1 MTTAERHTPSLA
13 PATPAPAQP
22 DLLRIYR
29 LMLVARATDERMWIL
44 SRQGKAGFVLTSRGH
59 EAAQIASALALRAG
73 HDYVFTYYRSMSVAL
88 ALGQTPYEL
97 FLGTLAR
104 GADPNS
110 GGRQLSNHFSSV
122 RLRMPTASS
131 VVAGALTHATGAGY
145 AAKVLGADWIAAC
158 YFGDGATSK
167 GDFHEALNVAGIH
180 RLPVVFI
187 CENNG
192 WAISVPLHLQM
203 PVKSVAERA
212 AAYGMPGV
220 RVDGCDPIAVYHA
233 TREAAERA
241 RAGEGPTLIEAVV
254 PRLGPHSSQD
264 DHAYRPPDEFAEAQA
279 RDPLPRFR
287 AYLLARGIL
296 TEEQERAL
304 REEVYRAVLVDQDR
318 AEAMALPEPRRA
330 RRWLYAGDPPHESLL
345 VPSPLAPQ
353 AARPAGARPASPPAV
368 AHADLGSGTEPE
380 LTLVEAIQ
388 AALRDEMQ
396 RDPAVVV
403 LGEDVGLKG
412 GVFRATK
419 GLLEEFGPL
428 RVLDTPVAEIA
439 IGGMAVG
446 AAMCGLRPVAEFQ
459 FADYMH
465 PAFDQI
471 VNQAATIR
479 WRSVGAWG
487 CPVVFRAPFGGGVR
501 GGIYHS
507 QSVEAVYCHIPGL
520 KVVVPATPRDAYGL
534 LKSAIRDDDPVLFFE
549 HKLSYR
555 REREPVPVGTDFVV
569 PLGVAR
575 LDRPGRDLSIIT
587 YGIGV
592 HWARVAAAQLA
603 REGIETEILDLR
615 TLLPLDRAAI
625 AETVRKTS
633 RALVLHEANK
643 TMGIGA
649 EVTAFIA
656 EELFEHLD
664 APPMRIAAADCH
676 LPYNAPEEDAILP
689 NPQMVVEAARRLVQ
703 Y

>member
-1 MTTAERHTPSLA
+1 MQAEQTPE
-13 PATPAPAQP
+13 QP
-22 DLLRIYR
+22 DLVQIYR
-29 LMLVARATDERMWIL
+29 LMLLARATDERMWIL

-59 EAAQIASALALRAG
+59 EAAQIASALALHPG
-73 HDYVFTYYRSMSVAL
+73 YDYVFTYYRSMSVAL

-131 VVAGALTHATGAGY
+131 VVAGAITHATGAGY

-167 GDFHEALNVAGIH
+167 GDFHEALNVAGVH
-180 RLPVVFI
+180 RLPVVYI

-192 WAISVPLHLQM
+192 WSISVPLHQQL
-203 PVKSVAERA
+203 PVETVAERA

-220 RVDGCDPIAVYHA
+220 RVDGCDPLAVYHA
-233 TREAAERA
+233 TRRAVERA
-241 RAGEGPTLIEAVV
+241 RAGAGPSLIEAVV

-264 DHAYRPPDEFAEAQA
+264 DHAYRDPREFEQAQQ
-279 RDPLPRFR
+279 RDPLPRLR
-287 AYLLARGIL
+287 AYLLAQGIL
-296 TEEQERAL
+296 TEEQEQAL
-304 REEVYRAVLVDQDR
+304 RDEVSRTVITDQDR
-318 AEAMALPEPRRA
+318 AEAMAPPEPARA
-330 RRWLYAGDPPHESLL
+330 RRWLYAGDSPHESL
-345 VPSPLAPQ
+345 
-353 AARPAGARPASPPAV
+353 RASPPAV
-368 AHADLGSGTEPE
+368 LRPGRWEQGEGAGQAGSEAIDVDKGSNGAPE
-380 LTLVEAIQ
+380 LTLVEAVQ
-388 AALRDEMQ
+388 AALRDEMR

-403 LGEDVGLKG
+403 LGEDVAVKG

-471 VNQAATIR
+471 VNQAAMIR
-479 WRSVGAWG
+479 WRSIGAWG
-487 CPVVFRAPFGGGVR
+487 CPAVFRAPFGGGVR
-501 GGIYHS
+501 GGLYHS

-575 LDRPGRDLSIIT
+575 LDRPGRDLSIVT
-587 YGIGV
+587 YGVGV
-592 HWARVAAAQLA
+592 HWARTAAAQLA
-603 REGIETEILDLR
+603 QEGIEVEILDLR

-625 AETVRKTS
+625 AETVGKTS
-633 RALVLHEANK
+633 RVLVLHEANK

-649 EVTAFIA
+649 EITAFIA

-664 APPMRIAAADCH
+664 APPVRIAAADCH

-689 NPQMVVEAARRLVQ
+689 NPHLVVAAARRLVQ